1 MLARARGRALSEM
14 VTSTSRRATRWARA
28 RGVAAASTTVDG
40 TVDATARAP
49 NAASPR
55 DVLVTSFAVDASTAR
70 RAMARWLGA
79 SASRPRNVRGVDGSR
94 DATYRAAYAPY
105 WVFDVSAEVDAV
117 GSVCVEGNWVRSGT
131 GARVERFGV
140 AHEASQI
147 CASFA
152 RRRDLVDVLRP
163 GASVNL
169 DEGMSYETF
178 RDRVPTGVE
187 IEPFEMHR
195 SMALSLA
202 TGRMRDHV
210 REAAKKTLTEKHPG
224 STAAT
229 DVVVDFATLNRK
241 LYAVYHPVWYV
252 SFAHG
257 SVVDDETNK
266 IICQPRE
273 AIVCGVTGVV
283 VSEDLICDNKARALA
298 FGAFAI
304 PAACAAYLMP
314 DSAFIILA
322 QGAVASAV
330 AVSGAGVV
338 VRQVPKLRQDEV
350 DSERI
355 RDEDRAFSRSNRA
368 SGGAG
373 WMDESVQRS
382 RDDAEWRRW
391 KETDKAQWIG
401 EKRRAWAYNIL
412 EGQVFRFRERQELRH
427 EMEERAAREDDAARR
442 AAEKRRRYGDIDE
455 DEDAHRAPSGRHP
468 GFSRDVHGF
477 YKILRLDGRL
487 GLATELEIKAA
498 FRTVALETH
507 PDKVD
512 GDERAKRRA
521 AERFHLA
528 QKAYATLG
536 NKNTRSAYDRK

>member
-1 MLARARGRALSEM
+1 M

-28 RGVAAASTTVDG
+28 GGVASASTTVDG

-355 RDEDRAFSRSNRA
+355 RDEDRACSRANRA

-412 EGQVFRFRERQELRH
+412 EGQNAQ
-427 EMEERAAREDDAARR
+427 RA
-442 AAEKRRRYGDIDE
+442 KMTL
-455 DEDAHRAPSGRHP
+455 
-468 GFSRDVHGF
+468 RDVRPRRGADTGTLT
-477 YKILRLDGRL
+477 KTRTRIERPLVDIRAS
-487 GLATELEIKAA
+487 LATSTAFTRFCLEIKAA